1 MLLLSGVWQT
11 KWVMKISID
20 MVRVRC
26 MGRKHCSTA
35 YLMIGFFQLEEGISG
50 YCGQLCANASSMPS
64 ASQRGYRKVET
75 AREGKKNQ
83 TKTENSFVPS

>member
-1 MLLLSGVWQT
+1 
-11 KWVMKISID
+11 MKVID
-20 MVRVRC
+20 MVRLMFV
-26 MGRKHCSTA
+26 GIKHCISA
-35 YLMIGFFQLEEGISG
+35 YLMIGFFQMEEGISG

-75 AREGKKNQ
+75 AREGKETQ